1 MGRWQ
6 AIFSQESW
14 RISRKNCAVQGA
26 KDPLIGYVDIFQTSP
41 SLPLLFLVLVR
52 SGGHALDELLH
63 AVPAL
68 KCHDRV
74 GMPIP
79 YIGMNFPRDFTQ
91 AAILIATCLGES
103 YHTDKLV
110 VYEYIEKMQG

>member
-1 MGRWQ
+1 M
-6 AIFSQESW
+6 
-14 RISRKNCAVQGA
+14 
-26 KDPLIGYVDIFQTSP
+26 
-41 SLPLLFLVLVR
+41 LVR

-103 YHTDKLV
+103 YHMDKLV